1 MSTNYPPPEPAAFA
15 LLQNAPALASPGQ
28 QAILAEFGLGQIGIE
43 TTVYRL
49 MQEVKERFP
58 AVKAAREAAGYERAT
73 RAREQREMAENE
85 QAAGPTFVEYTPEGR
100 PVNEPALLPPFS
112 RVGVMPTPAVGAVAV
127 GAVAVGAPET
137 VEAEVEA
144 PAADEGPP
152 PTAETNGGA
161 PVKDDSNEDDSD
173 EAGWV
178 STADEQQPD
187 LDD

>member
-15 LLQNAPALASPGQ
+15 LLKNAPALASPGQ

-49 MQEVKERFP
+49 IQEVKERFP

-100 PVNEPALLPPFS
+100 PVNEAALLSPFL
-112 RVGVMPTPAVGAVAV
+112 RVGVVATPAVGTVA
-127 GAVAVGAPET
+127 GAVAMGAPET

-152 PTAETNGGA
+152 PTAETSGGA
-161 PVKDDSNEDDSD
+161 PVKDDSNEDDYN
-173 EAGWV
+173 EAEWV
-178 STADEQQPD
+178 STADEQVPD
-187 LDD
+187 HDD